1 MYRYD
6 YIAVEDW
13 DEVIMPVN
21 HTNWNDMMIYLK
33 NISGIYLNV
42 LENKA
47 NFICSDSNVTSWNFK
62 NFYFMDEMLEPFGY
76 EKDIPEYLHMMQHVY
91 R

>member
-21 HTNWNDMMIYLK
+21 HTNWNEMMIYIK
-33 NISGIYLNV
+33 NISGRYLNI
-42 LENKA
+42 LEKKQTMFPQIQILQA
-47 NFICSDSNVTSWNFK
+47 GILRIFTSWMK
-62 NFYFMDEMLEPFGY
+62 C
-76 EKDIPEYLHMMQHVY
+76 
-91 R
+91 

>member
-47 NFICSDSNVTSWNFK
+47 NCYFIS
-62 NFYFMDEMLEPFGY
+62 
-76 EKDIPEYLHMMQHVY
+76 
-91 R
+91 